1 LKYLI
6 LRTPSGEA
14 PVLFPRAFM
23 HAYVAQMFKPMDVVA
38 AGFVTGA
45 DDALQCHGAS
55 AGLHIASRPGIDT
68 ALLHAALKEGPA
80 TPAVPPPGAPQARP
94 QDK

>member
-1 LKYLI
+1 MKYII

-14 PVLFPRAFM
+14 PVLFPRAFL
-23 HAYVAQMFKPMDVVA
+23 HAFVAQMFKPMDVVA

-55 AGLHIASRPGIDT
+55 AGLHIASRPGIDSAILNT
-68 ALLHAALKEGPA
+68 ALKEKPVAPA
-80 TPAVPPPGAPQARP
+80 ISAPGNPQANV
-94 QDK
+94 QDT

>member
-23 HAYVAQMFKPMDVVA
+23 HAHVAQMFKPMDVVA

-68 ALLHAALKEGPA
+68 AILNNALKDGPV
-80 TPAVPPPGAPQARP
+80 TPAVPAPGDPRANVH
-94 QDK
+94 DK